1 MSEKVVVVGAG
12 HAAGQVAVSLR
23 QKGYAGDITLI
34 GDEPWVPYQRPP
46 LSKAFLAGE
55 LETKR
60 LFFKPEQYYPEH
72 NIELLLNT
80 RVDDIKRD
88 TKTLKLDNDTSLN
101 YDWLVL
107 CTGSRVRK
115 ASIPGSDLHGVH
127 YLRSIADVDA
137 IRADFGTAKNLVIVG
152 AGYIGLEV
160 AAVARKSGLNV
171 TVLEMA
177 ERPLQRVVAPE
188 LSAFYSKLH
197 QDAGVDLR
205 CNVAIDRFSG
215 DQQITAVH
223 LKDDVV
229 VPADMV
235 IIGIGI
241 LPNTELA
248 EEAGIAVDN
257 GIVVNEFCV
266 TNDPAILA
274 AGDCTS
280 HPNRL
285 LNRSVRLES
294 VHNALEQGKTVAA
307 SICGAPVEYAQIPWF
322 WSDQY
327 DVKLQIVGLSQGYD
341 TVVVRG
347 EPDSKSF
354 AAFYLKGNKLL
365 AVDAVNSAREFMLA
379 KKLLAKGASLDVE
392 QLRDMSIPFKE
403 IANAALAAA

>member
-1 MSEKVVVVGAG
+1 M
-12 HAAGQVAVSLR
+12 
-23 QKGYAGDITLI
+23 
-34 GDEPWVPYQRPP
+34 
-46 LSKAFLAGE
+46 
-55 LETKR
+55 
-60 LFFKPEQYYPEH
+60 
-72 NIELLLNT
+72 LNT
-80 RVDDIKRD
+80 RVTAIQRE
-88 TKTLKLDNDTSLN
+88 TKTLELRNGNSLS

-107 CTGSRVRK
+107 CTGSRVHK
-115 ASIPGSDLHGVH
+115 AAIPGSDVSGVH

-137 IRADFGTAKNLVIVG
+137 IRADFAKAKNLVIVG

-160 AAVARKSGLNV
+160 AAVARKTGLNV

-197 QDAGVDLR
+197 LDAGVDLR
-205 CNVAIDRFSG
+205 CNVAIEHFSG
-215 DQQITAVH
+215 EPQVAAVH
-223 LKDDVV
+223 LQDSSTIH
-229 VPADMV
+229 ADMV

-248 EEAGIAVDN
+248 EAAGLAVDN

-266 TNDPAILA
+266 TSDPAILA

-285 LNRSVRLES
+285 LGRSVRLES

-307 SICGAPVEYAQIPWF
+307 SICGEPLEYAQIPWF

-354 AAFYLKGNKLL
+354 AAFYLQGNKLL

-379 KKLLAKGASLDVE
+379 KKLLARGARLNVA
-392 QLRDMSIPFKE
+392 QLRDMNIPFKE
-403 IANAALAAA
+403 MADAALAADSAGI